1 MSHPAVRTERAGRV
15 LTITLARPE
24 RRNAQL
30 PSMWAELVRLADELP
45 ADVAVVLLKGAGQDF
60 SAGLDRALLT
70 PGALPGEESV
80 VALAATGNLGAVE
93 AAIAGYQRAFTAW
106 SACHAVVVAV
116 VQGNAIGAGF
126 QLALAADLR
135 VCADDARFAMRE
147 VELGLVPD
155 LGGIGVLARSIG
167 EGRTLELCV
176 TGRIVDAAEAFALG
190 LVSRVVTREELDST
204 ASNLADSIVAMPP
217 AAVRAIKPLVM
228 GASTR
233 ERDEQLALERAV
245 QAERMAALV
254 AAKPADRR

>member
-1 MSHPAVRTERAGRV
+1 MTHPAVRSVRSGRV

-30 PSMWAELVRLADELP
+30 PSMWAELSRLADEVP
-45 ADVAVVLLKGAGQDF
+45 ADVAVVLLKGAGRDF

-70 PGALPGEESV
+70 PGELPGEESV
-80 VALAATGNLGAVE
+80 VALAAAGNLGAVE
-93 AAIAGYQRAFTAW
+93 AAIAEYQRAFTAW
-106 SACHAVVVAV
+106 SACHAVVIAV

-135 VCADDARFAMRE
+135 VCADDACFAMRE
-147 VELGLVPD
+147 IGLGLVPD
-155 LGGIGVLARSIG
+155 LGGIRVLARSIG

-176 TGRIVDAAEAFALG
+176 TGRNVDAAEALALG
-190 LVSRVVTREELDST
+190 LVSRVVPREELDS
-204 ASNLADSIVAMPP
+204 AAADLADSVLAMPP
-217 AAVRAIKPLVM
+217 AAVRAIKPLVV

-233 ERDEQLALERAV
+233 ERDEQLALERAA

-254 AAKPADRR
+254 AAQPADRS